1 MGAFIDL
8 TGKHSG
14 VLVAKEYLGN
24 SQWDCECVVC
34 GNHIT
39 ISTYWFNKNIKLNR
53 DGCKHVKA
61 IQVGDTFGF
70 LTIIAQDT
78 EDYIKP
84 KSGKHE
90 RRWICKCTCGREK
103 SILESNLKSLKSISC
118 GLCSNRIS
126 VPEKRIL
133 FYLSSSFP
141 NIQENYRPVFL
152 KGKEI
157 DIFIPELKLGIEYDG
172 EHWHKDIDKDIWK
185 NTVCKNN
192 GITLL
197 RIREPNCVPTDELAP
212 YIITPKPLTNG
223 THMTEPIKELISFIN
238 TTYHYEID
246 IDVNCLRD
254 NAEICKTTINSTQ
267 AKSLADLFPQIAEE
281 WDYEKNSPLTPE
293 LVAAHSGKKAY
304 WICKN
309 GHSYSSVIAS
319 RTGDDA
325 CGCPVCSNAGPALY
339 QDGVYIGE
347 HSLAKEAPHIA
358 IEFNEQKNGISAD
371 NIAVSS
377 NKKMWWKCSVCG
389 FEWQSKVNN
398 RTSTLKTGCPRCARE
413 QNKQGKRKIES
424 LVAKNG
430 SLFDHYPDLCQEWD
444 YENNEIKPTEISV
457 GSSKKVWWV
466 CEKGH
471 HYQACIN
478 HRISAKKTGCPYCAN
493 KRVLVGYNDL
503 STTHPHLLKEWDS
516 RKNTIQ
522 PTEISSGSQ
531 KKVWW
536 KCSYCGKE
544 YEASPEQRANKQ
556 LGCVSCRRKKQ

>member
-8 TGKHSG
+8 SGKQSG
-14 VLVAKEYLGN
+14 VLVAKKYLGN
-24 SQWDCECVVC
+24 SQWDCECLVC

-53 DGCKHVKA
+53 DGCKHVKN
-61 IQVGDTFGF
+61 IQIGDTFGF
-70 LTIIAQDT
+70 LTVVAQDK

-84 KSGKHE
+84 KSGMHE

-103 SILESNLKSLKSISC
+103 SILESNLKALKSISC

-126 VPEKRIL
+126 VPEKSIL
-133 FYLSSSFP
+133 FYLASYFP

-172 EHWHKDIDKDIWK
+172 EHWHRDINKDIWK
-185 NTVCKNN
+185 NTICQNN

-197 RIREPNCVPTDELAP
+197 RIREPKCIPTDELTP

-223 THMTEPIKELISFIN
+223 THMTEPIKQLISFIN
-238 TTYHYEID
+238 TKYHTNIN

-254 NAEICKTTINSTQ
+254 NAEICKTVINSTQ
-267 AKSLADLFPQIAEE
+267 AKSLADLFPEIAEE
-281 WDYEKNSPLTPE
+281 WDYEKNAPLTPE

-309 GHSYSSVIAS
+309 GHKYSSVIAS

-325 CGCPVCSNAGPALY
+325 CGCPICSNAGPVLY

-347 HSLAKEAPHIA
+347 HSLAKEAPQIA
-358 IEFNEQKNGISAD
+358 IEFDEQKNGISAD

-398 RTSTLKTGCPRCARE
+398 RTSSLKTGCPQCAKT
-413 QNKQGKRKIES
+413 QHKQGNKKRAN

-430 SLFDHYPDLCQEWD
+430 SLFDHYPELCNEWD
-444 YENNEIKPTEISV
+444 YDKNEIKPTEISF
-457 GSSKKVWWV
+457 GSNKKVWWI
-466 CEKGH
+466 CNRGH
-471 HYQACIN
+471 RYQANIN
-478 HRISAKKTGCPYCAN
+478 NRTCKKTGCPYCSN
-493 KRVLVGYNDL
+493 KKILTGYNDL
-503 STTHPHLLKEWDS
+503 ATTHPHLLQEWDFK
-516 RKNTIQ
+516 KNSIQ
-522 PTEISSGSQ
+522 PTEILSGSE

-536 KCSYCGKE
+536 KCCYCGKE
-544 YEASPEQRANKQ
+544 YESSPEQRAKKP
-556 LGCVSCRRKKQ
+556 LGCISCRRKKK